1 MCVSDHHR
9 RELTEVA
16 NSRDAWANHSTLQST
31 AVQQLQKDNAGL
43 REELLQLRGKKKR
56 RGNQERE
63 METWGE
69 QKRDGE
75 RVMSSAENQIPLER
89 VEKELFET
97 QLQLEAKVCIQ
108 LTCTPQSFKEYV

>member
-1 MCVSDHHR
+1 MCVFDHHR

-56 RGNQERE
+56 RGNQ
-63 METWGE
+63 METWDE

-75 RVMSSAENQIPLER
+75 RVMSSENQIPLER

-97 QLQLEAKVCIQ
+97 QLELEAKVCIQ